1 MVVFPKFADSMS
13 IPTTKPQSAIRS
25 ERVSDVEG
33 RFRTLVQSPL
43 RAGILRFLCAR
54 IDESFDVESLMT
66 TFGRLR
72 LDIDN
77 CLVELIDFGLIDRLP
92 DDPSRYRVVQDI
104 DDDRRRM
111 LDTFL
116 ERRASVSM
124 EDQAPSV

>member
-1 MVVFPKFADSMS
+1 MVVFPKFADAMS
-13 IPTTKPQSAIRS
+13 IPTAKAQSAIRS
-25 ERVSDVEG
+25 ERVTDVEG

-77 CLVELIDFGLIDRLP
+77 CLVELIDFGLIDR
-92 DDPSRYRVVQDI
+92 
-104 DDDRRRM
+104 
-111 LDTFL
+111 
-116 ERRASVSM
+116 A
-124 EDQAPSV
+124 A